1 MSLLEITGLTHS
13 FGENLLY
20 KNAGFTL
27 NKGEHIG
34 IVGQNGT
41 GKSTLIKICTEQII
55 PDSGRVI
62 WRPNITIGY
71 LDQYAEIDHTLTMK
85 EFLKSAF
92 AKLFEI
98 ETQVMQLY
106 EKAADGDMKNLE
118 LAAYYQEQLETHDF
132 YSIDTAIERV
142 ANGLGLLA
150 IAYVLMTDDG
160 GDVYTNAVVSYMKKN
175 IGYETVKNLYSQY
188 SSLE

>member
-1 MSLLEITGLTHS
+1 M
-13 FGENLLY
+13 LY

-41 GKSTLIKICTEQII
+41 GKSTLIKICMEQII
-55 PDSGRVI
+55 PDSGRIV
-62 WRPNITIGY
+62 WQPNTTVGY
-71 LDQYAEIDHTLTMK
+71 LDQYAEIDHALTMK

-92 AKLFEI
+92 SKLFEM
-98 ETQVMQLY
+98 EAQAMELY
-106 EKAADGDMKNLE
+106 EKAADGDMKSLE
-118 LAAYYQEQLETHDF
+118 LAAHYQEQLEAHDF

-150 IAYVLMTDDG
+150 TGIGHNELLTLRKNRALIS
-160 GDVYTNAVVSYMKKN
+160 GDK
-175 IGYETVKNLYSQY
+175 YERPHGVQSPMRPLCG
-188 SSLE
+188 

>member
-55 PDSGRVI
+55 PDSC
-62 WRPNITIGY
+62 
-71 LDQYAEIDHTLTMK
+71 L
-85 EFLKSAF
+85 
-92 AKLFEI
+92 
-98 ETQVMQLY
+98 LY
-106 EKAADGDMKNLE
+106 TSPSPRD
-118 LAAYYQEQLETHDF
+118 
-132 YSIDTAIERV
+132 
-142 ANGLGLLA
+142 GLLSR
-150 IAYVLMTDDG
+150 MP
-160 GDVYTNAVVSYMKKN
+160 
-175 IGYETVKNLYSQY
+175 
-188 SSLE
+188 SSA

>member
-62 WRPNITIGY
+62 WQPNITIGY
-71 LDQYAEIDHTLTMK
+71 LDQYAEIDHTLTVK

-98 ETQVMQLY
+98 ET
-106 EKAADGDMKNLE
+106 AA
-118 LAAYYQEQLETHDF
+118 A
-132 YSIDTAIERV
+132 SIESPSPTSKTSKIPIC
-142 ANGLGLLA
+142 NSL
-150 IAYVLMTDDG
+150 
-160 GDVYTNAVVSYMKKN
+160 
-175 IGYETVKNLYSQY
+175 LYSTGEKKTY
-188 SSLE
+188 A